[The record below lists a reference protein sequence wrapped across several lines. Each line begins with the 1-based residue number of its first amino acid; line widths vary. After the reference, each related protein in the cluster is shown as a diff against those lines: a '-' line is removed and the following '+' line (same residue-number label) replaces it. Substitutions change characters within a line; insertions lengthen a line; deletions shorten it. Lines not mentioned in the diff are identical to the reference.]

1 MFARLFSKKLD
12 SLTVNDELEQQVKPP
27 ATALVNNTGPSRH
40 TGFGHTATPIPSAI
54 GANIWKANQLG
65 SGIPQGVSSGY
76 PKLNA
81 ELPGGGWPIGCLTE
95 LITREAGIGELRL
108 LVPTLRQLTRER
120 KVVILLGPPHM
131 PYAPAL
137 ASFGIDLD
145 YLIVIQA
152 PNAADRLWAVEQTL
166 KSNAFGA
173 LLAWL
178 PQDKTKPEHLR
189 RMQLAAQS
197 ANGPVF
203 LFRQLP
209 AQFQSSPAPL
219 RLLLLPK
226 HNQQISVQL
235 LKRRGPVM
243 AYPMALDL
251 PQPVTAVKLKAG
263 HWTQADQTIDVNG
276 RTVQG
281 IARGIPAADKPL
293 TQTHLHL
300 SATACT
306 NQHKHP
312 IRAVH

>member
-1 MFARLFSKKLD
+1 MLAQWFSKKLD
-12 SLTVNDELEQQVKPP
+12 SLAVSDELEQQASQANM
-27 ATALVNNTGPSRH
+27 ATNA
-40 TGFGHTATPIPSAI
+40 ATKVSSISI
-54 GANIWKANQLG
+54 GSHVWKANQLG
-65 SGIPQGVSSGY
+65 SGTPQGVSSGY
-76 PKLNA
+76 AKLNT

-95 LITREAGIGELRL
+95 LIAREAGIGELRL

-120 KVVILLGPPHM
+120 KVVILLGPPHI

-145 YLIVIQA
+145 YLIIIQA

-226 HNQQISVQL
+226 HNQQIGVQL

-243 AYPMALDL
+243 AYPLVLDL
-251 PQPVTAVKLKAG
+251 PQPVAAVTLKTAHLAP
-263 HWTQADQTIDVNG
+263 ADQVIDING
-276 RTVQG
+276 RTPQG
-281 IARGIPAADKPL
+281 IARGIPATGKPL

-300 SATACT
+300 RDADNRNT
-306 NQHKHP
+306 Q
-312 IRAVH
+312 AVH